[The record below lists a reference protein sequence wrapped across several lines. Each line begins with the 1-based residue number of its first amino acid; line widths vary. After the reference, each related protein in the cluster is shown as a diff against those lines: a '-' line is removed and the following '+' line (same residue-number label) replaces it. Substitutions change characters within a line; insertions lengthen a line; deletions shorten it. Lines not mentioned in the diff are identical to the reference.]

1 MSEKEIEFRKIQLE
15 NLKVDKI
22 FYEGEAQRLEKE
34 LKSEKTFKNDKR
46 YVNYM
51 ATYTNLKNNII
62 RSMES
67 QIFQIEE
74 EITRAEENLK
84 SINEENKKDRKEE

>member
-1 MSEKEIEFRKIQLE
+1 M
-15 NLKVDKI
+15 
-22 FYEGEAQRLEKE
+22 
-34 LKSEKTFKNDKR
+34 
-46 YVNYM
+46 NYM